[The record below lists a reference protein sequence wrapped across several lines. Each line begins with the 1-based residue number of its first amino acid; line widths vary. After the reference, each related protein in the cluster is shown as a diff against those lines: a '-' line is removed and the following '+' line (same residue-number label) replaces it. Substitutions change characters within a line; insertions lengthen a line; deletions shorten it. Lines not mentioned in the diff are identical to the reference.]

1 MIVSTL
7 GPYCPQYAHALAILE
22 RRWSGAVVRALLAGL
37 TRFGDIQREVP
48 GLSAK
53 LLAERLKDLEA
64 EGLLTRTVHPETPV
78 RIVYGLTDKGRDLAE
93 VVEALQRWATKWVPD
108 RRAREDPNPA
118 VEGARAV

>member
-1 MIVSTL
+1 VIVNTL

-37 TRFGDIQREVP
+37 TRFGDIQRGVP

-64 EGLLTRTVHPETPV
+64 EGLVTRTVHPETPV

-93 VVEALQRWATKWVPD
+93 VVEALQRWATKWVPEQQP
-108 RRAREDPNPA
+108 EDGSKPALEGAPA
-118 VEGARAV
+118 V